1 MNYEGNMEVSK
12 NRSATSRN
20 VSQGNGHTYMT
31 VVELNVCLWADH
43 IYAKTKVCLWQDHIY
58 AKT

>member
-1 MNYEGNMEVSK
+1 MNYEGKMEVSK

-31 VVELNVCLWADH
+31 VVELNVCLWALPH
-43 IYAKTKVCLWQDHIY
+43 VMFRREMATPI
-58 AKT
+58 